1 MKNYSK
7 FLIITLTAHI
17 LSSCQVMTNDN
28 SSKNSDESNKIIVA
42 SYQNGKVSQKNVET
56 VIAKLVAQNPKLN
69 GLAYKNLNSLQK
81 EAIVKE
87 FVLNEIIYDEAKDR
101 NLHKDQDY
109 QDALKIFETELLK
122 QKLFTQLIKEAGAE
136 ENVKKQ
142 YDKLVNDAKNKKDI
156 RLGIIVLASLKEAEN
171 LGQLL
176 QKNPAIFSDIAKK
189 RSQDKSSRKQGGD
202 LGFVFEDNLS
212 PEIVKQARALGR
224 GQVAKPM
231 AVGKQWL
238 IIKLIDERAAKI
250 EDYNKIKDNLSQ
262 KLVNKAV
269 ENFIIK
275 SLEDAKI
282 TIEIK

>member
-7 FLIITLTAHI
+7 FLIITLIAHI
-17 LSSCQVMTNDN
+17 LSSCQVFINDN

-269 ENFIIK
+269 EDFIIK

>member
-7 FLIITLTAHI
+7 FLLITLTAHI

-28 SSKNSDESNKIIVA
+28 SSKNSDESNKVIVA
-42 SYQNGKVSQKNVET
+42 NYQNGKVSQKNVET

-69 GLAYKNLNSLQK
+69 GLVYKNLNSLQK

-156 RLGIIVLASLKEAEN
+156 RLGIIVLASLKDAEN

-189 RSQDKSSRKQGGD
+189 RSQDKSSRKIGGD

-212 PEIVKQARALGR
+212 PEIVKQARTLGR
-224 GQVAKPM
+224 GQIAKPM

-262 KLVNKAV
+262 KLVNKAIEDFV
-269 ENFIIK
+269 IK
-275 SLEDAKI
+275 SLDDAKI

>member
-156 RLGIIVLASLKEAEN
+156 RLGIIVLASSKEAEN